1 MLISNVETDM
11 SQLTHALHNNDDV
24 LEEVDE
30 SYERGRI
37 ANELVVLYIQVA
49 LN

>member
-1 MLISNVETDM
+1 MLISNMETDM
-11 SQLTHALHNNDDV
+11 SQLTNALHNTDGV
-24 LEEVDE
+24 LEKVDE